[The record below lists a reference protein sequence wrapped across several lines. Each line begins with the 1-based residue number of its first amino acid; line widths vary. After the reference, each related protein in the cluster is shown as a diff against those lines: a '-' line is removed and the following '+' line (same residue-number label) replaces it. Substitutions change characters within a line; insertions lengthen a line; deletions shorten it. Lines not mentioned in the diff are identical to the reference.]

1 MMNRFFNLMQQKKLV
16 LADGAMGTELIKRGL
31 KPGEPP
37 ESWNVKHP
45 EVVLGIQRKYVEA
58 GAEIILTNTFG
69 GNRLKLRRAGM
80 ETKWREFNLTGVKIT
95 QEAARNKVLVAGDM
109 GPTGEFLYPY
119 GDYQPEDILQV
130 YAEQVQIL
138 VEEGVDLIVI
148 QTMSDLRELQ
158 TAVQACRQYS
168 SIPVAACVSFSRR
181 GSEFR
186 TFMGAT
192 IPQVVN
198 LIKDTGTAVLGTNCG
213 DVTPQEMSLVIGEM
227 TRLTSCPLIAKPNAG
242 LPLIKEG
249 ETIYPL
255 SPEEFSR
262 AVQEIVEAG
271 AKIIGGCC
279 GTSPEHIRVLRTHL
293 EKKNLV

>member
-1 MMNRFFNLMQQKKLV
+1 MESKFFNLLQQKRLV

-37 ESWNVKHP
+37 ESWNVMHP
-45 EVVLGIQRKYVEA
+45 EVVLDIQRKYVAA

-80 ETKWREFNLTGVKIT
+80 EAKWREFNLNGVKIA

-130 YAEQVQIL
+130 YAEQVQVL
-138 VEEGVDLIVI
+138 VEEGVDLVVI
-148 QTMSDLRELQ
+148 QTMSDLQELQ
-158 TAVQACRQYS
+158 IALQACRQYFS
-168 SIPVAACVSFSRR
+168 VPVAACVSFSRK

-186 TFMGAT
+186 TFMGVT
-192 IPQVVN
+192 ISQIVN
-198 LIKDTGTAVLGTNCG
+198 LVEETGTTLLGTNCG
-213 DVTPQEMSLVIGEM
+213 DITPQEMSLVIGEM
-227 TRLTSCPLIAKPNAG
+227 VRLTSRPLIAKPNAG

-255 SPEEFSR
+255 SPEEFSP
-262 AVQEIVEAG
+262 AVQEIVDAG

-279 GTSPEHIRVLRTHL
+279 GTSPEHIRVLRAHL